1 MVACEAEWKQ
11 ITQKTLR
18 NLQPDVEMAFISSDH
33 LSLSELSHMPTN
45 YLAGILGN
53 IDSSAL
59 RNKNPA
65 EFDEKKILS
74 LQHTLQLFPDL

>member
-1 MVACEAEWKQ
+1 
-11 ITQKTLR
+11 
-18 NLQPDVEMAFISSDH
+18 MAFISSDH